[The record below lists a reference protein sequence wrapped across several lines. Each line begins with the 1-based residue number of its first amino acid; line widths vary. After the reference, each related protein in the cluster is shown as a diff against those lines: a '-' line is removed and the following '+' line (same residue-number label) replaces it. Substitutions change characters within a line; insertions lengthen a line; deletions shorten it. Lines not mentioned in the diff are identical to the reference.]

1 MKNIKS
7 FVRKHWFGICVVLV
21 VLLAGLLRFYNYDVR
36 WALAHDQARDALVAR
51 EVLRQHIIPTLG
63 PFSQAGSFVMGPI
76 WYWLLVIATAFY
88 PESILTPWIAI
99 TLSYVLVVYLMIL
112 IGKEL
117 GGKWLG
123 LLIGLFT
130 AVSPAQIAQSV
141 DLTNP
146 SGVAIFSALSIYF
159 SIKYIKTKKN
169 IFLFLFPFFI
179 SIAINIH
186 LQAIGLLAL
195 IFVTLILQ
203 RPTNRKSLLFLFSGF
218 ILPFLPL
225 VIFDL
230 RHNFYDLRSLID
242 YYRYGQYRI
251 YVANR
256 WLTYVGI
263 YWPSAWAYIIGGQKT
278 FGYLSIYLLSIFTPY
293 LILKGKIT
301 KPLLSIILSFLLI
314 FIMLRFYRGER
325 FDSYL
330 IFAHPFVLILTGW
343 ASFSLFKLNKIL
355 GIFVIVLLILGNT
368 KINNSNIFGRTNY
381 ALFQAKDWDKIL
393 TERYPNK
400 KFKIYDFQQ
409 KYKSSSVPLSLYLD
423 LDNKIDDKGTK
434 VGLVIATS
442 GARFAHRAIYGKR
455 MGWQLLDLSSS
466 TSAELTKEGWY
477 PVNPSDIYSA
487 TEDWYKGKKL

>member
-7 FVRKHWFGICVVLV
+7 FVGKHWFGICVVLV

-51 EVLRQHIIPTLG
+51 EALRQHIIPVLG
-63 PFSQAGSFVMGPI
+63 SFSQAGSFVMGPI
-76 WYWLLVIATAFY
+76 WYWLLTIATAFY
-88 PESILTPWIAI
+88 PQSILTPWVAI
-99 TLSYVLVVYLMIL
+99 TLSYVAVVYLMIL

-123 LLIGLFT
+123 LLVGLFT
-130 AVSPAQIAQSV
+130 AVSPSQIAQSS
-141 DLTNP
+141 DLINP
-146 SGVAIFSALSIYF
+146 SGVAIFSVLSIYF
-159 SIKYIKTKKN
+159 AIKYIKTKKN
-169 IFLFLFPFFI
+169 IFLFLFPFFVAL
-179 SIAINIH
+179 AINIH
-186 LQAIGLLAL
+186 LQAIGLVSL
-195 IFVTLILQ
+195 ILVTLILQ
-203 RPTNRKSLLFLFSGF
+203 KPNNIKSIAFLFTGF
-218 ILPFLPL
+218 ILPFVPL
-225 VIFDL
+225 IIFDL
-230 RHNFYDLRSLID
+230 RNNFYDLRSLID
-242 YYRYGQYRI
+242 YYLYGQYRI
-251 YVANR
+251 YVPNR
-256 WLTYVGI
+256 WLTYVGL

-343 ASFSLFKLNKIL
+343 VSYNLFKLNRTL
-355 GIFVIVLLILGNT
+355 GFLVIVLLVLGNVQ
-368 KINNSNIFGRTNY
+368 INSSNIFSSTNS
-381 ALFQAKDWDKIL
+381 ALAHAKEWDEAL
-393 TERYPNK
+393 TKAYPDK

-409 KYKSSSVPLSLYLD
+409 KYKSSSLPLSLYLD
-423 LDNKIDDKGTK
+423 LNNKIDDNGTK

-442 GARFAHRAIYGKR
+442 GARFAHRSIYGER

-466 TSAELTKEGWY
+466 TSAELSQEGWFIM
-477 PVNPSDIYSA
+477 NPSAIYHD
-487 TEDWYKGKKL
+487 TQDWYKGKKL